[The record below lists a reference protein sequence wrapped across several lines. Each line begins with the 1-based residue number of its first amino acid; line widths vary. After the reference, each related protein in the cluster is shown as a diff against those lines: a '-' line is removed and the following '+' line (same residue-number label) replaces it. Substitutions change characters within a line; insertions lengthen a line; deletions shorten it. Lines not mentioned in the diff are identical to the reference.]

1 MSNAVIVRVTLDDG
15 VADHAIEESDKEGRV
30 RLQEQLPTRYADATV
45 TDPLVDRWVRDLVEE
60 SLGGMRNQYPVIR
73 TGRSLVLAGNAG
85 RGKSWQAWGALR
97 ALSVSGVFCRWQ
109 FVTASDMFASLRPRH
124 GVDAEDVFDDLVGA
138 AVLVIDDL
146 GAAKDS
152 AWTED
157 ALARVIDRR
166 SKWVRPTVITTNVP
180 PPMFGEKFGHRV
192 ASRLVEMATV
202 VPFVGPDLRR
212 GVPGV
217 R

>member
-1 MSNAVIVRVTLDDG
+1 MSDAVIVRVTLDDG
-15 VADHAIEESDKEGRV
+15 VADYAIEEADKEGRV

-45 TDPLVDRWVRDLVEE
+45 TDPLVDRWVRDLIEE
-60 SLGGMRNQYPVIR
+60 ALDGMRNQYPVIR

-85 RGKSWQAWGALR
+85 RGKTWQAWGALR
-97 ALSVSGVFCRWQ
+97 ALAVSGVHCRWL
-109 FVTASDMFASLRPRH
+109 FVTASDLFATLRPRH
-124 GVDAEDVFDDLVGA
+124 GIDSEDVFEDLVGA

-157 ALARVIDRR
+157 MLGRIVDRR
-166 SKWVRPTVITTNVP
+166 SKWIRPTLITTNVP
-180 PPMFGEKFGHRV
+180 PPAFSDKFGNRV
-192 ASRLVEMATV
+192 ASRLTEMASV
-202 VPFVGPDLRR
+202 VPFTGPDLRR